1 MEGFSTDFPGFS
13 DGFSENSG
21 YGAIIRGGSSSSSL
35 LVLDSERGELVR
47 APARL
52 GPNEVKAEKAMV
64 ALKNHS
70 EAERRR
76 RGRINAHLAT
86 LRGIIPGT
94 KKMDKASLLGEVVS
108 HLKELKRT
116 AAEISKGLLVPMD
129 IDEVRVEQQEGGLD
143 EAPYSIKASLCCD
156 YKPGVLSDL
165 RRALDTVHL
174 KTVRAE
180 IATLGGRMK
189 NVFVMTGCKDGN
201 LEDTET
207 RKLHANSVHQA
218 LRSVL
223 DKFPA
228 SQDFSSRS
236 TSSNK
241 RQRISIF
248 NSSSSSPF
256 GDFWWHARGLEDNNV
271 HFLSTCQN
279 IIGYLEIRMHISY
292 SDGRPPRSSTTVTG
306 LSSLSL

>member
-1 MEGFSTDFPGFS
+1 MISILLNLGFSFCLKYDDSVMCHCLWIKLHYFLAFLGLP
-13 DGFSENSG
+13 EKG
-21 YGAIIRGGSSSSSL
+21 YW
-35 LVLDSERGELVR
+35 
-47 APARL
+47 
-52 GPNEVKAEKAMV
+52 
-64 ALKNHS
+64 
-70 EAERRR
+70 
-76 RGRINAHLAT
+76 NANLYSQ
-86 LRGIIPGT
+86 
-94 KKMDKASLLGEVVS
+94 MDKASLLGEVVS

-116 AAEISKGLLVPMD
+116 AAEISKGFLVPMD

-256 GDFWWHARGLEDNNV
+256 GDFWWDEW
-271 HFLSTCQN
+271 FLDYN
-279 IIGYLEIRMHISY
+279 LH
-292 SDGRPPRSSTTVTG
+292 
-306 LSSLSL
+306 LSLRCFPMSICIGWHSGWYTGIGSM

>member
-1 MEGFSTDFPGFS
+1 
-13 DGFSENSG
+13 
-21 YGAIIRGGSSSSSL
+21 
-35 LVLDSERGELVR
+35 
-47 APARL
+47 
-52 GPNEVKAEKAMV
+52 
-64 ALKNHS
+64 
-70 EAERRR
+70 
-76 RGRINAHLAT
+76 
-86 LRGIIPGT
+86 
-94 KKMDKASLLGEVVS
+94 MDKASLLGEVVS
-108 HLKELKRT
+108 HLKELKRS
-116 AAEISKGLLVPMD
+116 AAEISKGFLVPMD

-218 LRSVL
+218 LRSVI

-256 GDFWWHARGLEDNNV
+256 GDFW
-271 HFLSTCQN
+271 
-279 IIGYLEIRMHISY
+279 
-292 SDGRPPRSSTTVTG
+292 
-306 LSSLSL
+306 

>member
-21 YGAIIRGGSSSSSL
+21 YGAIIRGGSSSSSSL

-116 AAEISKGLLVPMD
+116 AAEISKGFLVPMD

-189 NVFVMTGCKDGN
+189 NVFVMSGSKDGN

-218 LRSVL
+218 LRSVI

-256 GDFWWHARGLEDNNV
+256 GDFW
-271 HFLSTCQN
+271 
-279 IIGYLEIRMHISY
+279 
-292 SDGRPPRSSTTVTG
+292 
-306 LSSLSL
+306 